1 MINFDE
7 ILSKKIDK
15 GEEISPFLFT
25 GKNLEILNKNI
36 YDLWIEILN
45 KYNINKINLFILKDN
60 WEKIKIKEVKEF
72 IEKSNT
78 KSSDKF
84 QIFFIENIS
93 RLTTQAS
100 NSLLKFF
107 EEPWVWNIIFTTNIW
122 ENNILDTILSRVQ
135 IIDFWWQKTN
145 KKNNFYQDI
154 IKNFIEENWNELI
167 NYIFKSKL
175 EKQDY
180 IDFLENLIIYFKE
193 KLIHINLLE
202 EINEDINFI
211 KQNNLNAKYIAD
223 KWIIKIKK

>member
-1 MINFDE
+1 MINFNE
-7 ILSKKIDK
+7 FLSKKIDK
-15 GEEISPFLFT
+15 GEEISPFLFI

-36 YDLWIEILN
+36 YDLWLDILK
-45 KYNINKINLFILKDN
+45 KYNINKINIFILKDN
-60 WEKIKIKEVKEF
+60 WEKIKIKEIKEF

-78 KSSDKF
+78 KSWDKF

-93 RLTTQAS
+93 RLTNQAS

-107 EEPWVWNIIFTTNIW
+107 EEPWIWNIIFSTNIW

-193 KLIHINLLE
+193 NLININLLE
-202 EINEDINFI
+202 DINEDINLI